1 MRFVVAFGRFWWD
14 FVVGDDWTVA
24 VGVLVSVGA
33 TAALTHAG
41 HPAWFVLP
49 VFVFVTLGASVYRVR
64 AAHLKKRR
72 TRPHGPRSPER

>member
-33 TAALTHAG
+33 TAALAHAG
-41 HPAWFVLP
+41 QPAWYVLP
-49 VFVFVTLGASVYRVR
+49 AIALVTLGTSVYRVR
-64 AAHLKKRR
+64 AAHKKRR
-72 TRPHGPRSPER
+72 AGHHESRSPER